1 MRIDEAGAEA
11 IELRSGSLLIPT
23 VGMAIGLG
31 GALFSGFVA
40 FSLISSQSSRPGES
54 GAWWA
59 VLVPLVFLI
68 VGLTFGALAKR
79 IYVTLRRYGHSEWR
93 TSQFFGL
100 RRHEGTF
107 DAAGSQHVLLHTEL
121 RIRHHDKGSSRE
133 RISTILLNTR
143 AGEEVVLAKESR
155 SGFGGRQPLL
165 AEAERIAGFL
175 RVPLQRSGYGAPKD
189 VPYS

>member
-11 IELRSGSLLIPT
+11 IELRSGNLLIPI
-23 VGMAIGLG
+23 VGMVIGLG
-31 GALFSGFVA
+31 GALFCGFVA
-40 FSLISSQSSRPGES
+40 FVLVSAQSSRSGAS

-59 VLVPLVFLI
+59 VLLPLVFLT
-68 VGLTFGALAKR
+68 VGVFFGASSKR

-100 RRHEGTF
+100 RRHDGTF
-107 DAAGSQHVLLHTEL
+107 DADGSHHVLLHTDL
-121 RIRHHDKGSSRE
+121 RIRNHDKGTTRK

-143 AGEEVVLAKESR
+143 AGEEVVLTKESR